1 MIPASWAAA
10 PNCAMGLPSG
20 DDGEL
25 PSDDDGLVELPSGD
39 CDDGGAS
46 SSQGIAK
53 RRRRGPAQQRG
64 RVDGDVSDLPEEAV
78 NEESVATGDID
89 LPEEVA
95 NDELD
100 DLFVDVATA
109 SPKKE
114 DRSLAKMHRGK
125 KKHARVYPGPTA
137 ADIQA
142 TLVQGRAP
150 DVEAYLGRSLGGALQ
165 DDVMELFSPPR
176 ILEYTAILGLRG
188 DLSADLA
195 SGWDLSLEQD
205 RANLLTEIV
214 RRRPK
219 IVFLEPP
226 CTWFS
231 KLLSLN
237 WKHIPRHLREQ
248 RLAASMVLFEFCLLI
263 MRIQLLAGRAFVLEH
278 PHGATSWKH
287 PQVQDALRRFPGT
300 AFADFDFCM
309 FGMVTNIKRMPVK
322 KATRLMTNC
331 PHIYKRFA
339 GVRCDGSH
347 DHTTC
352 WDSEGG
358 EKRSKYAQY
367 YPRPFCAC
375 LAQCCLA
382 FCRNM
387 PC

>member
-1 MIPASWAAA
+1 
-10 PNCAMGLPSG
+10 MGLPSG

-39 CDDGGAS
+39 WDDGGAS

-114 DRSLAKMHRGK
+114 DRSLAKTHRRK
-125 KKHARVYPGPTA
+125 KKHARVHPGPTA

-226 CTWFS
+226 
-231 KLLSLN
+231 L
-237 WKHIPRHLREQ
+237 HLVLQALE
-248 RLAASMVLFEFCLLI
+248 LELEAYPSASS
-263 MRIQLLAGRAFVLEH
+263 R
-278 PHGATSWKH
+278 ATSGGIDGPLRVLPPDHAH
-287 PQVQDALRRFPGT
+287 PTARWPGFRPR
-300 AFADFDFCM
+300 APARSDFVETPAGPGCAAPVSWYSFC
-309 FGMVTNIKRMPVK
+309 
-322 KATRLMTNC
+322 
-331 PHIYKRFA
+331 
-339 GVRCDGSH
+339 
-347 DHTTC
+347 
-352 WDSEGG
+352 
-358 EKRSKYAQY
+358 
-367 YPRPFCAC
+367 
-375 LAQCCLA
+375 
-382 FCRNM
+382 
-387 PC
+387 

>member
-10 PNCAMGLPSG
+10 PNCAMGLPSD
-20 DDGEL
+20 DDGELQFAALL

-39 CDDGGAS
+39 WDDGGAS

-95 NDELD
+95 HDELD
-100 DLFVDVATA
+100 DLFVDVTTA

-114 DRSLAKMHRGK
+114 DRSLAKTHRGK
-125 KKHARVYPGPTA
+125 NKHARVYPGPTA

-226 CTWFS
+226 
-231 KLLSLN
+231 L
-237 WKHIPRHLREQ
+237 HLVLQALE
-248 RLAASMVLFEFCLLI
+248 LELEAYPSASS
-263 MRIQLLAGRAFVLEH
+263 R
-278 PHGATSWKH
+278 ATSGGIDGPLRVLPPDHAH
-287 PQVQDALRRFPGT
+287 PTARWPGFRPRAPARSDFVETPAGPGCAAQVSWYS
-300 AFADFDFCM
+300 FC
-309 FGMVTNIKRMPVK
+309 
-322 KATRLMTNC
+322 
-331 PHIYKRFA
+331 
-339 GVRCDGSH
+339 
-347 DHTTC
+347 
-352 WDSEGG
+352 
-358 EKRSKYAQY
+358 
-367 YPRPFCAC
+367 
-375 LAQCCLA
+375 
-382 FCRNM
+382 
-387 PC
+387 